1 MVMVTFVTY
10 LVVYLL
16 LLAAYIGVLKFMA
29 EHPPKMASAG
39 ISQGA

>member
-1 MVMVTFVTY
+1 MVMLTFVAY

-29 EHPPKMASAG
+29 QHPSKMVSAG
-39 ISQGA
+39 IAQGA